1 MASRGKEP
9 TAFRTISEA
18 SEELGVAQHV
28 LRHWEDVF
36 SPVRP
41 MRRAGGRRLY
51 RVQDIELLRG
61 IKSLLH
67 DQGYTTKGVQK
78 ILKSEGV
85 EKVSAMGRGEAP
97 PATRNSAGG
106 LDAATLISDIEAIL
120 SDLRGLKQG
129 LTQLGPQHH

>member
-1 MASRGKEP
+1 MTKITKEP

-61 IKSLLH
+61 IKRLLH
-67 DQGYTTKGVQK
+67 EEGYTTKGVQK
-78 ILKSEGV
+78 ILKSDGADHV
-85 EKVSAMGRGEAP
+85 AAIGRGDVAP
-97 PATRNSAGG
+97 SSAGTADANTSELLKELEG
-106 LDAATLISDIEAIL
+106 LLADVKSARNVISKL
-120 SDLRGLKQG
+120 V
-129 LTQLGPQHH
+129 